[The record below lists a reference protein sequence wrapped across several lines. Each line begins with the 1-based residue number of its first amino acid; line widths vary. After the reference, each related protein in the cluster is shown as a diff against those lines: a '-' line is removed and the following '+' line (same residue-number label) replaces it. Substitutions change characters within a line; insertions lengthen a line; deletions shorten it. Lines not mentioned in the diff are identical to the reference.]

1 MTENV
6 ETTSA
11 SKKKL
16 YITLAVLATLIIVT
30 IVYFALIKKT
40 PKEQYL
46 LAETTYLSD
55 INADFKNQ
63 YEPYFDLQEQ
73 LLKKSHTQ
81 NISAKFITKS
91 DDDFLKELE
100 KLNVKMKLMRDNE
113 KNETAVLSS
122 LLYDNE
128 DLLKLNLIQ
137 TSKETA
143 LQIPTVYD
151 DYLYLKNKEFGD
163 FMNELLDG
171 DYEGVEELENY
182 FDLEKENEKWEKK
195 LIKYTTLIYD
205 NIPEESVTVEKGK
218 EVNGEKVREIT
229 MKLSAKETKNITRKL
244 LQEVQ
249 KDDELLT
256 MLSTNSIIGGS
267 PFNQFFFSAFID
279 GGETGKSKEQ
289 LKQELKEWEEDL
301 DYDDS
306 IKGIDSTIYVTRQNK
321 IVKREMNVKGD
332 GESII
337 LQSNTND
344 DEFKFEV
351 SLKEDDEKL
360 KPEFIFEREGNDFNR
375 TYTLKMKDDY
385 LDDEYDSMTLKQTGT
400 PEKMKWEW
408 SDSSDDSVLVIT
420 QKINQNLKKGFS
432 DYEMKFNIEDGTENK
447 NSIQVNSKI
456 DFNGTIKI
464 PNYKKGQ
471 NLNDMTKNEMMEVL
485 DEMGTN
491 FGTHLEEFNDGM
503 FLELFYGLNN
513 DDYLYEDDYYDSYT
527 EEEFYDLYSDE
538 YLYDLYYD

>member
-1 MTENV
+1 
-6 ETTSA
+6 
-11 SKKKL
+11 
-16 YITLAVLATLIIVT
+16 
-30 IVYFALIKKT
+30 
-40 PKEQYL
+40 
-46 LAETTYLSD
+46 
-55 INADFKNQ
+55 
-63 YEPYFDLQEQ
+63 
-73 LLKKSHTQ
+73 
-81 NISAKFITKS
+81 
-91 DDDFLKELE
+91 
-100 KLNVKMKLMRDNE
+100 
-113 KNETAVLSS
+113 
-122 LLYDNE
+122 
-128 DLLKLNLIQ
+128 
-137 TSKETA
+137 
-143 LQIPTVYD
+143 
-151 DYLYLKNKEFGD
+151 
-163 FMNELLDG
+163 
-171 DYEGVEELENY
+171 
-182 FDLEKENEKWEKK
+182 
-195 LIKYTTLIYD
+195 
-205 NIPEESVTVEKGK
+205 
-218 EVNGEKVREIT
+218 
-229 MKLSAKETKNITRKL
+229 
-244 LQEVQ
+244 
-249 KDDELLT
+249 
-256 MLSTNSIIGGS
+256 
-267 PFNQFFFSAFID
+267 
-279 GGETGKSKEQ
+279 
-289 LKQELKEWEEDL
+289 
-301 DYDDS
+301 
-306 IKGIDSTIYVTRQNK
+306 
-321 IVKREMNVKGD
+321 MNVKGD

>member
-503 FLELFYGLNN
+503 FLELFYGFNN

-527 EEEFYDLYSDE
+527 EEELYDLYSDE

>member
-527 EEEFYDLYSDE
+527 EEELYDLYSDE

>member
-182 FDLEKENEKWEKK
+182 FDL
-195 LIKYTTLIYD
+195 
-205 NIPEESVTVEKGK
+205 
-218 EVNGEKVREIT
+218 
-229 MKLSAKETKNITRKL
+229 
-244 LQEVQ
+244 
-249 KDDELLT
+249 
-256 MLSTNSIIGGS
+256 
-267 PFNQFFFSAFID
+267 
-279 GGETGKSKEQ
+279 
-289 LKQELKEWEEDL
+289 
-301 DYDDS
+301 
-306 IKGIDSTIYVTRQNK
+306 
-321 IVKREMNVKGD
+321 
-332 GESII
+332 
-337 LQSNTND
+337 
-344 DEFKFEV
+344 
-351 SLKEDDEKL
+351 
-360 KPEFIFEREGNDFNR
+360 
-375 TYTLKMKDDY
+375 
-385 LDDEYDSMTLKQTGT
+385 
-400 PEKMKWEW
+400 
-408 SDSSDDSVLVIT
+408 
-420 QKINQNLKKGFS
+420 
-432 DYEMKFNIEDGTENK
+432 
-447 NSIQVNSKI
+447 
-456 DFNGTIKI
+456 
-464 PNYKKGQ
+464 
-471 NLNDMTKNEMMEVL
+471 
-485 DEMGTN
+485 
-491 FGTHLEEFNDGM
+491 
-503 FLELFYGLNN
+503 
-513 DDYLYEDDYYDSYT
+513 
-527 EEEFYDLYSDE
+527 
-538 YLYDLYYD
+538 